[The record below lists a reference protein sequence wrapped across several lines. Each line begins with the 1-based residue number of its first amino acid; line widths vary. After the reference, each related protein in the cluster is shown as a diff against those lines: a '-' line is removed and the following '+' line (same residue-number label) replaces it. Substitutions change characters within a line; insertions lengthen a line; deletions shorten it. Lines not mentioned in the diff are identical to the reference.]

1 MTTKTLKLAMDKAAE
16 LPRHAQEVIAREVLE
31 RVSTI
36 EQTRTALQVGIR
48 ELDAGLGQPAD
59 IAKIH
64 RRART
69 QHESTRLTHSGL
81 QRPCKT

>member
-1 MTTKTLKLAMDKAAE
+1 MTTKTLKLAMDKVSE
-16 LPRHAQEVIAREVLE
+16 LPRHAQEAIAREVLE

-36 EQTRTALQVGIR
+36 EQTRMALQVGIR

-59 IAKIH
+59 ITKIL

-69 QHESTRLTHSGL
+69 QHESQG
-81 QRPCKT
+81 

>member
-36 EQTRTALQVGIR
+36 EQAKAALQVGIR

-59 IAKIH
+59 ITKIL

-69 QHESTRLTHSGL
+69 EHESQS
-81 QRPCKT
+81 